1 MSTEN
6 PSAVMLRLVQ
16 GAWVTQSLYAVATL
30 GVADHLT
37 DGPRTSAELAAA
49 TGAHADSLHRVLRY
63 LVSLGVFAGD
73 DASGFRL
80 TPVGELL
87 RSDVPG
93 SARDRALMY
102 GTYNYRAFAELL
114 HTVRTGETA
123 FDHVFGMQ
131 AYQYIGEHPEIARSF
146 DRQMQTGGSFFAHL
160 AEQYDFSGAQTVV
173 DVAGGNGTL
182 LATLLTAVPELRGI
196 LLDAGHVIEAARD
209 NLRTQGVLD
218 RCELVAGSFL
228 DAVPEG
234 GDVYT
239 LSRILHN
246 WDDETCGRILERCHA
261 AMDANATLLVLERL
275 IPEDGSPSVAQASD
289 INMLAVFGGR
299 ERTATEFRTLL
310 DKAGFDLSGQRE
322 LPPDTAVLVARRR

>member
-1 MSTEN
+1 MPDEN
-6 PSAVMLRLVQ
+6 LSSVMLRLLQ
-16 GAWVTQSLYAVATL
+16 GSWVTQSLHVVAAL
-30 GVADHLT
+30 GVADHLA
-37 DGPRTSAELAAA
+37 DGPRTSEELAAV

-73 DASGFRL
+73 DTTGFRL
-80 TPVGELL
+80 TPLGELL

-93 SARDRALMY
+93 SARDRAVAY

-114 HTVRTGETA
+114 HTVRTGEPA
-123 FDHVFGMQ
+123 FDHVYGMP
-131 AYQYIGEHPEIARSF
+131 AYDYIGAHPEIARRF
-146 DRQMQTGGSFFAHL
+146 DRTMQTGGSFFAHL
-160 AEQYDFSGAQTVV
+160 PEQYDFSGTRTVV

-182 LATLLTAVPELRGI
+182 LTALLTAVPGLCGI
-196 LLDAGHVIEAARD
+196 LLDTGHVIEAARD

-228 DAVPEG
+228 DAVPKG

-246 WDDETCGRILERCHA
+246 WEDETCDRILERCHE
-261 AMDANATLLVLERL
+261 AMDAEATLLIIERL
-275 IPEDGSPSVAQASD
+275 VPEGESPGAALATD

-310 DKAGFDLSGQRE
+310 DKAGFDLSGQRA
-322 LPPDTAVLVARRR
+322 LPPDTTLLIARRR